1 MAPKLPVKKIF
12 VEPKGK
18 ASSRPWRLA
27 PSSSSRGPDVV
38 ADAEEAM
45 AVDDAGDAGLSFRQ
59 KCLRSLGLTL
69 RNVSSCL

>member
-1 MAPKLPVKKIF
+1 MKKIF

-45 AVDDAGDAGLSFRQ
+45 AVDDAGLSFRQ